1 MYQGDRKGV
10 SPTFC
15 ILSLPRKAGIAEKE
29 WNNIMLDKFT
39 ELKSQLSVK
48 RILVD
53 GGILSGLIG
62 TLIVTTMY
70 YNAEIWYDDYPTDI
84 KAKAGPMSQSAKR
97 QRPFVAVPLVL
108 LVLGMPIYSN
118 LKLKRQ
124 NKGRLSFLPAFF
136 NAYAVS
142 AFFNLFDLLVL
153 DYLFVIA
160 LQPDF
165 VVLPGTEGMASYHDY
180 FFPFVGFL
188 KGLGYG
194 LVPSL
199 LIAFLTSRS
208 WRKSDHVNSVKS

>member
-1 MYQGDRKGV
+1 M
-10 SPTFC
+10 
-15 ILSLPRKAGIAEKE
+15 
-29 WNNIMLDKFT
+29 
-39 ELKSQLSVK
+39 
-48 RILVD
+48 
-53 GGILSGLIG
+53 LIG
-62 TLIVTTMY
+62 TLIIAAMY
-70 YNAEIWYDDYPTDI
+70 YNAEILYDDYPADI
-84 KAKAGPMSQSAKR
+84 KAKAGPMNQRAKR
-97 QRPFVAVPLVL
+97 QRPFVAIPLVL

-124 NKGRLSFLPAFF
+124 NKGRLSFLAAFF

-142 AFFNLFDLLVL
+142 TFFNLFDLLVL
-153 DYLFVIA
+153 DYLFVIT

-194 LVPSL
+194 LVSSL